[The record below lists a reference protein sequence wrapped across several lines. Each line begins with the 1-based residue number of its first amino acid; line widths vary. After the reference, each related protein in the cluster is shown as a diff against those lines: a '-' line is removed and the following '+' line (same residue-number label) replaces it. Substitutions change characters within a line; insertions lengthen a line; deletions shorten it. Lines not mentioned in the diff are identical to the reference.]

1 MTFRRILIALA
12 ISTAISSTAKSKDV
26 QYNRDVLPI
35 LSANCFACHGADRVT
50 RQADLR
56 LDQAESAFANRDGIT
71 AIRPGKPKQS
81 EVVTRIFSNNPD
93 NQMPPPDHNQQLTN
107 AERQIL
113 KSWIERGARY
123 EKHWAFVAPIS
134 PAVPKSRWGTNEI
147 DSFVFTRLKQENL
160 RPQPRATREQ
170 LIRRASIDITGLPPT
185 LDQVDRFLAD
195 ESSDAFE
202 DIVDEL
208 LDSPRYG
215 ERMANWWLDGAHY
228 GDSHG
233 YDNDL
238 ENTQWPWRNWV
249 IEAFNSNMPFND
261 FTIEQLA
268 GDLLPDPTESQI
280 LATAFNRNNRIQTED
295 GAIDE
300 EWRTEYVIDRVE
312 TMGAV
317 WMGLTLG
324 CCRCHD
330 HKYDPISQQEFY
342 QLFALFNNLDEK
354 GFINNLRG
362 AAEPRIRYKQS
373 LYDQQLQDIQ
383 KRLPDNDDRKQKI
396 TELDTEHPFVM
407 IMRDMDAPR
416 TARILT
422 RGQYDAPSEEVQPG
436 LPSVLPGITED
447 APVNRLAMAR
457 WLVNGRHPLT
467 ARVFVNR
474 IWEQLFGTGLV
485 KTSENLGV
493 QSDWPSHPKL
503 LDWLAIGFAENGWNI
518 KQLIKTIILSETYQ
532 QDNRVDTLR
541 LQRDPENRLLSRGPR
556 VRLSAE
562 AIRDQALFVSGLLN
576 DQLGGPSIH
585 PYQPAGLWEEVEKR
599 GTYQQ
604 DHGNALYRRSLYIT
618 IRKTVPPPEM
628 VIFDLPSREVCN
640 TKRTHTNTP
649 LQALALQNNITYVE
663 ASRKLAERVLLQSS
677 HTEARI
683 KLAFR
688 MATQRHATATELNLL
703 IRGYHRRLSFFKEFP
718 DEAAS
723 FLEVGESTINPD
735 VDRSELAAMSTVA
748 SILLNLD
755 ETLYR

>member
-81 EVVTRIFSNNPD
+81 EVVSRIFSNNPD
-93 NQMPPPDHNQQLTN
+93 NQMPPPDHDQQLTN

-123 EKHWAFVAPIS
+123 EKHWAFVAPIN
-134 PAVPKSRWGTNEI
+134 PAVPKTRWGTNEI

-467 ARVFVNR
+467 TRVFVNR

-503 LDWLAIGFAENGWNI
+503 LDWLAIDFAENGWNI

-723 FLEVGESTINPD
+723 FLEVGESPINPD

>member
-26 QYNRDVLPI
+26 QYNRDILPI

-93 NQMPPPDHNQQLTN
+93 NQMPPPDHDQQLTN

-447 APVNRLAMAR
+447 APVDRLAMAR

>member
-56 LDQAESAFANRDGIT
+56 LDQAESAFANHDGIT

-93 NQMPPPDHNQQLTN
+93 NQMPPPDHDQQLTN

-160 RPQPRATREQ
+160 RPQTRATREQ

-249 IEAFNSNMPFND
+249 IETFNSNMPFND

-407 IMRDMDAPR
+407 IMRDMDSPR

-447 APVNRLAMAR
+447 APVDRLAMAR

-688 MATQRHATATELNLL
+688 IATQRHATATELNLL

-718 DEAAS
+718 DEAVS
-723 FLEVGESTINPD
+723 FLEVGESPINPD

>member
-1 MTFRRILIALA
+1 
-12 ISTAISSTAKSKDV
+12 
-26 QYNRDVLPI
+26 
-35 LSANCFACHGADRVT
+35 
-50 RQADLR
+50 
-56 LDQAESAFANRDGIT
+56 
-71 AIRPGKPKQS
+71 
-81 EVVTRIFSNNPD
+81 
-93 NQMPPPDHNQQLTN
+93 
-107 AERQIL
+107 
-113 KSWIERGARY
+113 
-123 EKHWAFVAPIS
+123 
-134 PAVPKSRWGTNEI
+134 
-147 DSFVFTRLKQENL
+147 
-160 RPQPRATREQ
+160 
-170 LIRRASIDITGLPPT
+170 
-185 LDQVDRFLAD
+185 
-195 ESSDAFE
+195 
-202 DIVDEL
+202 
-208 LDSPRYG
+208 
-215 ERMANWWLDGAHY
+215 
-228 GDSHG
+228 
-233 YDNDL
+233 
-238 ENTQWPWRNWV
+238 
-249 IEAFNSNMPFND
+249 
-261 FTIEQLA
+261 
-268 GDLLPDPTESQI
+268 
-280 LATAFNRNNRIQTED
+280 
-295 GAIDE
+295 
-300 EWRTEYVIDRVE
+300 
-312 TMGAV
+312 
-317 WMGLTLG
+317 
-324 CCRCHD
+324 
-330 HKYDPISQQEFY
+330 
-342 QLFALFNNLDEK
+342 
-354 GFINNLRG
+354 
-362 AAEPRIRYKQS
+362 
-373 LYDQQLQDIQ
+373 
-383 KRLPDNDDRKQKI
+383 
-396 TELDTEHPFVM
+396 
-407 IMRDMDAPR
+407 MRDMDTPR

-447 APVNRLAMAR
+447 APVDRLAMAR

-474 IWEQLFGTGLV
+474 IWEQLFGTGIV
-485 KTSENLGV
+485 KTSENLGI

-503 LDWLAIGFAENGWNI
+503 LDWLAIGFTESGWNI

-688 MATQRHATATELNLL
+688 MATQRHATAIELNLL

-723 FLEVGESTINPD
+723 FLEVGESPINPD

>member
-81 EVVTRIFSNNPD
+81 EVVSRIFSNNPD
-93 NQMPPPDHNQQLTN
+93 NQMPPPDHDQQLTN

-407 IMRDMDAPR
+407 IMRDMDSPR

-447 APVNRLAMAR
+447 APVDRLAMAR

>member
-93 NQMPPPDHNQQLTN
+93 NQMPPPDHDQQLTN

-113 KSWIERGARY
+113 KLWIERGARY

-160 RPQPRATREQ
+160 RPQTRATREQ

-407 IMRDMDAPR
+407 IMRDMDSPR

-422 RGQYDAPSEEVQPG
+422 RGQYDSPSEEVQPG

-447 APVNRLAMAR
+447 SPVNRLAMAR

-467 ARVFVNR
+467 TRVFVNR

-585 PYQPAGLWEEVEKR
+585 PYQPAGLWEEGEKR

-618 IRKTVPPPEM
+618 IRKTVPPPAM

-723 FLEVGESTINPD
+723 FLEVGESPINPD